1 MGRIFHTK
9 VYTHPDCPRCFHS
22 LHDMRGWCDDH
33 GAARGLIDTF
43 DSKAEYDRWCW
54 LKDEQSL
61 GRISGLRRQVV
72 YVLVPE
78 QVATVPDGEKVV
90 KVWWVDGHQFVRK
103 ADAQRHCRRQGIAL
117 KDITWFEERQVKT
130 RRVVLERTVTYAADF
145 VYKNEYGVLVVEDV
159 KSEYTRHEKDYIIK
173 RKLMLHVHGIRIKE
187 VII

>member
-54 LKDEQSL
+54 LKSEQDL

-72 YVLVPE
+72 YVLCPE
-78 QVATVPDGEKVV
+78 QYTIEPCGEKVV

-117 KDITWFEERQVKT
+117 KGITWFEERQVKT
-130 RRVVLERTVTYAADF
+130 RRVLLERAVTYAADF
-145 VYKNEYGVLVVEDV
+145 VYRDAAGTLVVEDV
-159 KSEYTRHEKDYIIK
+159 KSDYTRHEKDYIIK

-187 VII
+187 VIV